1 MKKLAISFAISLT
14 FPALC
19 QQSQPAPQT
28 LPAPTLPTLE
38 TTIYVLGDPEPVTA
52 GESARSV
59 VTLDTQEHR
68 LAYQDVEDY
77 LRTDASVD
85 IQQRG
90 ASGTQADI
98 SIRGASFEQTL
109 VLLNGLRINDVETS
123 HFNLDVPVPLEAIA
137 TIDVL
142 HGAGATLYG
151 SDAIGGV
158 VDFITLKPEA
168 TSLRLRAGAGS
179 FGENQQSFL
188 ASYVNHRV
196 SEVLAGTREHSD
208 GFIPDRDFLTE
219 SASSETRITTPLG
232 DTDVLL
238 AGSNRPFGADQ
249 FYGPYNSFEH
259 TKGWFA
265 ALNQPLGF
273 NTNAAVAYRR
283 HTDIFILFRD
293 DPGAYKNQHIDENWQ
308 AVLSRHQSLFKNG
321 TLYYGLEEDTDA
333 IQSNSLGHHARN
345 EGAGYVDFEL
355 SAAQRGTIS
364 VGFREEV
371 FSGGRSVFAPQ
382 FAGSLWV
389 HPTVKLRASVGYGFR
404 LPTYVD
410 LYYSDP
416 TTIGNPNLKPESAW
430 SYDGGVDWYLNDR
443 TAASLTVF
451 YSRQTDAIDYLRASP
466 ASPWQASNLTGL
478 RFTGV
483 ESAFQWH
490 PTAHESLKASWALLF
505 GAQDALNGLQS
516 EYIFNYPVN
525 QASLEWTEN
534 FAQGILLRSRLG
546 VTERYQQT
554 PYPVWDL
561 SLAREAG
568 RIHPFLQMANLSN
581 TGYQEITGV
590 PMPGRSFT
598 GGIELVLAKRKQ

>member
-1 MKKLAISFAISLT
+1 LHF
-14 FPALC
+14 
-19 QQSQPAPQT
+19 
-28 LPAPTLPTLE
+28 
-38 TTIYVLGDPEPVTA
+38 
-52 GESARSV
+52 R
-59 VTLDTQEHR
+59 
-68 LAYQDVEDY
+68 DVEDY
-77 LRTDASVD
+77 LRTDSSVD

-90 ASGTQADI
+90 ASGTQADV
-98 SIRGASFEQTL
+98 SIRGTSFEQTL

-142 HGAGATLYG
+142 HGAGTTLYG

-158 VDFITLKPEA
+158 IDFITFKPEA
-168 TSLRLRAGAGS
+168 TSFRLQVGAGS
-179 FGENQQSFL
+179 FGENQESFL
-188 ASYVNHRV
+188 ASYVTRRV
-196 SEVLAGTREHSD
+196 SEVLGGTREHSD
-208 GFIPDRDFLTE
+208 GFIYDRDFLTE
-219 SASSETRITTPLG
+219 SASSETHITTPLD
-232 DTDVLL
+232 DTDVLF
-238 AGSNRPFGADQ
+238 AGSNRPFGANQ
-249 FYGPYNSFEH
+249 FYGAYNSFEH

-265 ALNQPLGF
+265 ALNQPLGP

-283 HTDIFILFRD
+283 HTDIFVLFRD
-293 DPGAYKNQHIDENWQ
+293 NPTAYKNQHIDENWQ
-308 AVLSRHQSLFKNG
+308 AVLSRHQSLFKDT

-333 IQSNSLGHHARN
+333 IQSNNLGHHARN
-345 EGAGYVDFEL
+345 QGAGYVDFEL
-355 SAAQRGTIS
+355 SAAQRGTLS

-371 FSGGRSVFAPQ
+371 FSGGRSVFSPQ

-389 HPTVKLRASVGYGFR
+389 HPAVKLRGSIGYGFR

-416 TTIGNPNLKPESAW
+416 STIGNPNLKPESAW
-430 SYDGGVDWYLNDR
+430 SYDGGADWYLNDR

-451 YSRQTDAIDYLRASP
+451 YSRQTDAIDYLRVSS
-466 ASPWQASNLTGL
+466 ASPWQANNLTGL

-483 ESAFQWH
+483 ESSFQWH
-490 PTAHESLKASWALLF
+490 PTTRQSLKAAWTLLF
-505 GAQDALNGLQS
+505 GAQDALHGLQS
-516 EYIFNYPVN
+516 EYVFNYPVN
-525 QASLEWTEN
+525 QASIEWTEN

-568 RIHPFLQMANLSN
+568 RIHPFLQMANLTN

-598 GGIELVLAKRKQ
+598 GGIEFVLTKPRR

>member
-1 MKKLAISFAISLT
+1 MKKLTLSLALSLT
-14 FPALC
+14 FPALS
-19 QQSQPAPQT
+19 QQTPQPP
-28 LPAPTLPTLE
+28 PTQKIPPLE
-38 TTIYVLGDPEPVTA
+38 TTVFVLGGPEPVTA

-59 VTLDTQEHR
+59 VSLDTQEHR
-68 LAYQDVEDY
+68 LAFQDVEDY
-77 LRTDASVD
+77 LRTDSSVD
-85 IQQRG
+85 IMQRG

-123 HFNLDVPVPLEAIA
+123 HFNLDVPVPLEAIG

-158 VDFITLKPEA
+158 VDFVTFKPDA

-179 FGENQQSFL
+179 FSENQASFL
-188 ASYVNHRV
+188 ASYVSRRV
-196 SEVLAGTREHSD
+196 SEVLAGAREHSD
-208 GFIPDRDFLTE
+208 GFIADRDFLTE

-232 DTDVLL
+232 DTDVLF

-249 FYGPYNSFEH
+249 FYGAYNSFEH

-265 ALNQPLGF
+265 ALNQPLGP
-273 NTNAAVAYRR
+273 NTNVAVAYRR
-283 HTDIFILFRD
+283 HTDIFVLFRD
-293 DPGAYKNQHIDENWQ
+293 NPAAYKNQHIDENWQ
-308 AVLSRHQSLFKNG
+308 AVLSRHQSLFKNT

-333 IQSNSLGHHARN
+333 IQSNNLGHHARN
-345 EGAGYVDFEL
+345 QGAGYVDFEL
-355 SAAQRGTIS
+355 NTTRRGTIS
-364 VGFREEV
+364 AGFREEI

-389 HPTVKLRASVGYGFR
+389 HPTIKLRGSIGYGFR

-416 TTIGNPNLKPESAW
+416 ATIGNPNLKPESAW
-430 SYDGGVDWYLNDR
+430 SYDGGADWYINDR

-466 ASPWQASNLTGL
+466 ASPWQANNLTGL

-483 ESAFQWH
+483 ESLFQWH
-490 PTAHESLKASWALLF
+490 PTTRQSLKAAWTLLF
-505 GAQDALNGLQS
+505 GAQDALHGLQS
-516 EYIFNYPVN
+516 EYVFNYPVN
-525 QASLEWTEN
+525 QANVDWTGN
-534 FAQGILLRSRLG
+534 FARGIMLRSRLG
-546 VTERYQQT
+546 VTQRYRQT

-561 SLAREAG
+561 SLARETG
-568 RIHPFLQMANLSN
+568 RIHPFLQMANITN

-590 PMPGRSFT
+590 RMPGRSFT
-598 GGIELVLAKRKQ
+598 GGIELVLSRKRQ